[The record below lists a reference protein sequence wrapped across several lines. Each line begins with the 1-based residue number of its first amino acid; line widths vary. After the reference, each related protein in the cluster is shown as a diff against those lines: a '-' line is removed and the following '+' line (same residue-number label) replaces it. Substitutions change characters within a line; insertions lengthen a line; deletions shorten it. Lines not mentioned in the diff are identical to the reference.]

1 MDGQEVLDCT
11 DVDPLTDRPMKQ
23 MRGLAGFP
31 VVIPKGLVCPCL
43 EFEESS
49 CDSSL
54 TGTEECCLMVR
65 SSGEQDLAKA
75 RSSVCARLPGGER
88 LSENSLRT
96 H

>member
-1 MDGQEVLDCT
+1 MDGQEVLGCT

-65 SSGEQDLAKA
+65 SSGNRAWQRHAQGFVLDFLEVKGFLKT
-75 RSSVCARLPGGER
+75 V
-88 LSENSLRT
+88 
-96 H
+96 